1 MGKSINKVF
10 LVGNVGKD
18 PEIREIDGNVRVA
31 RFSLATSTGGYTT
44 AEGKE
49 VAEQTQW
56 HNVVAWRRL
65 ADIVDRYVRKGD
77 RLVVIG
83 QIQYSR
89 YEGKDGGTTYY
100 TDIVASDIVLDSKDQ
115 ERGIRKASN
124 DDATRRDDE
133 WQERQP
139 HEVTRNRGNRYD
151 DDLPF

>member
-18 PEIREIDGNVRVA
+18 PEVREIDGNVRVT
-31 RFSLATSTGGYTT
+31 RFPLATSTGGYTT

-56 HNVVAWRRL
+56 HNVVAWRKL
-65 ADIVDRYVRKGD
+65 ADIVERYVRKGD
-77 RLVVIG
+77 RLAVVG

-89 YEGKDGGTTYY
+89 YEGKDGGATYY
-100 TDIVASDIVLDSKDQ
+100 TDIVASDIVLDTKDQ
-115 ERGIRKASN
+115 ERGIRKAPA
-124 DDATRRDDE
+124 DDAPRRDDG
-133 WQERQP
+133 WQESQP
-139 HEVTRNRGNRYD
+139 REVTRNRGNRYD